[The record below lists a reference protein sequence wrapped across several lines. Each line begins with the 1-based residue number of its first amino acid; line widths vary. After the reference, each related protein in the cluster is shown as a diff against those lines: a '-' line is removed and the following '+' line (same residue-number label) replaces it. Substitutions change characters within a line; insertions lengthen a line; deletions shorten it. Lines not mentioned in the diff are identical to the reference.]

1 MIHAIEPA
9 IAAEAAAHTLA
20 AAELNP
26 FTDAEVLDLGGAFA
40 CYGGI
45 FSRANGVHG
54 LGLNGAVEARDIVEI
69 ERFFQQKEA
78 RPAYWISSAT
88 DPSLLELLGK
98 TYSATKHELIYGAA
112 LEASKPLANSSGTNA
127 PEPELWP
134 LAFTRARDS
143 QKNEPDLLALV
154 KLHQKETRRYLNGDQ
169 DASYTFFHN
178 SVAWV
183 PHASSAALLALQW
196 NDAREFRAKYFASYN
211 PQFPKLYERKL
222 YERL

>member
-26 FTDAEVLDLGGAFA
+26 FADADVLDLGGAFA

-45 FSRANGVHG
+45 FSPANGVHG
-54 LGLNGAVEARDIVEI
+54 LGMNGAVEARDLAEI

-78 RPAYWISSAT
+78 RPAFWICDAT
-88 DPSLLELLGK
+88 DPSLLELLGS
-98 TYSATKHELIYGAA
+98 YSATKHELIYGAA
-112 LEASKPLANSSGTNA
+112 LEKSEPLKNASGTNA

-134 LAFTRARDS
+134 LAFTRARDP
-143 QKNEPDLLALV
+143 QKKEPDLLALV
-154 KLHQKETRRYLNGDQ
+154 KLHQKETRRYLNGEQ
-169 DASYTFFHN
+169 DASYTYFHN

-183 PHASSAALLALQW
+183 PHVSSNELLALQW
-196 NDAREFRAKYFASYN
+196 NDAREFRAKYFASYK
-211 PQFPKLYERKL
+211 PQFPKLYERTL